1 MEIPKQETQKNYGE
15 VNNNTEEADQN
26 LRSLANN
33 EIPVKKK
40 GATKKLAIRGI
51 KAVGKGMYK
60 GVRKVAPA
68 IPGVIAGG
76 VGTGMGFAIGVATG
90 KPSNAFQYAA
100 TGAGIGAA
108 LGTGVTNT
116 GINLARGVRQEVPKK
131 LDQMAIAADEE
142 RFGKEYAR
150 EQQIARENSR
160 ARKRFLEN
168 ESEKEKYEEMMG
180 KIGYK
185 GSRKDFMNAAFDLK
199 EAGVSSDNMIK
210 NALKLEMQRDD
221 GEVGG
226 KSHEN
231 VMDVASFAEKNG
243 YTKDYIEDTKKRE
256 AMEGVVQSMIS
267 NADQQRAVMET
278 FAGLHGRTEFYKK
291 HSGLNQASSN
301 NNTGNANQTGT
312 QSTTPRIA
320 NNPGN
325 MSRGRP
331 KNS

>member
-1 MEIPKQETQKNYGE
+1 MEE
-15 VNNNTEEADQN
+15 
-26 LRSLANN
+26 
-33 EIPVKKK
+33 KK
-40 GATKKLAIRGI
+40 GYGKRLAIRGV
-51 KAVGKGMYK
+51 KAAGKGFFR

-68 IPGVIAGG
+68 IPGVVAGG
-76 VGTGMGFAIGVATG
+76 VGAGLGVAIGVATG

-150 EQQIARENSR
+150 EQQIARENNR
-160 ARKRFLEN
+160 ARARFLKDEK
-168 ESEKEKYEEMMG
+168 EKEKYEEMMG
-180 KIGYK
+180 KLGYK
-185 GSRKDFMNAAFDLK
+185 GSQKDFMNAAFDLK
-199 EAGVSSDNMIK
+199 EAGVTSDDMIK
-210 NALKLEMQRDD
+210 NALKLEMERDD

-243 YTKDYIEDTKKRE
+243 YTKDYIEDTKKRQS
-256 AMEGVVQSMIS
+256 MEGVVQSMIS
-267 NADQQRAVMET
+267 NTDQQRAVMET

-291 HSGLNQASSN
+291 HSGLTQSSN
-301 NNTGNANQTGT
+301 SPNQQSNSNANNSEQPEMTQSRTPRTTNTPRNTGSG
-312 QSTTPRIA
+312 
-320 NNPGN
+320 
-325 MSRGRP
+325 RGRP
-331 KNS
+331 RNS